1 MRTIITSQRET
12 DRQTGRDENNDY
24 KLEGDRQTDRQTGRD
39 ENNDYKLEG
48 DRQTDRPR

>member
-1 MRTIITSQRET
+1 MRTMITSQRET

-24 KLEGDRQTDRQTGRD
+24 KLEGDRQTGRD

>member
-1 MRTIITSQRET
+1 MRTMITSQRET

-24 KLEGDRQTDRQTGRD
+24 KLEGDRQTGRD
-39 ENNDYKLEG
+39 EDNDYKLEG

>member
-1 MRTIITSQRET
+1 MRTMITSQRET
-12 DRQTGRDENNDY
+12 DRQTGRDEENDY
-24 KLEGDRQTDRQTGRD
+24 KLEGDRQTGRD

>member
-1 MRTIITSQRET
+1 MRTMITSQRET
-12 DRQTGRDENNDY
+12 DRQTGRNEENDD
-24 KLEGDRQTDRQTGRD
+24 KLEGDRQTGRD